1 MFSVASLREKQGLPP
16 EPTADEKKEG
26 KKKKKSR
33 IFLYLKIQ
41 SYQISFLERK
51 KKKKRSL
58 DDIPPFGP
66 FVTKIHL
73 FDNEID
79 CLQPNGFAIIQQTI
93 EAYARFVHFF

>member
-1 MFSVASLREKQGLPP
+1 MKSFRISLI
-16 EPTADEKKEG
+16 EKK
-26 KKKKKSR
+26 R
-33 IFLYLKIQ
+33 
-41 SYQISFLERK
+41 
-51 KKKKRSL
+51 KKKRSL

-93 EAYARFVHFF
+93 TAYARFVCFCFYKRRIRFKFLKIN

>member
-1 MFSVASLREKQGLPP
+1 MKIYFIEK
-16 EPTADEKKEG
+16 
-26 KKKKKSR
+26 
-33 IFLYLKIQ
+33 
-41 SYQISFLERK
+41 K

-79 CLQPNGFAIIQQTI
+79 CLQSDGFNIIQQTI
-93 EAYARFVHFF
+93 NAYARFVNFVLFYFNQLNSI